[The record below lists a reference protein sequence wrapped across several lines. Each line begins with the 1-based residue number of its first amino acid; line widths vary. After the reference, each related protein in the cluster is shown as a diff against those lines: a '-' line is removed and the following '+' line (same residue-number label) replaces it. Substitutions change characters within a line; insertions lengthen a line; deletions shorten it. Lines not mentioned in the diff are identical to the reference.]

1 MVSAGD
7 SSAEA
12 GKDRLTGAFVGLAIG
27 DAVGTTLEFKTRD
40 SYHHITDMVGG
51 GPFGLGAGEWTD
63 DTSMALCLAESL
75 KATGQADGS
84 FDAADLMRRFINWWQ
99 FGYCSVTG
107 GCFDIGMATKN
118 ALYRFEISGDPISGS
133 TNEYSAG
140 NGSIMRLAPVVLRY
154 AGDKQAALK
163 AAHLQGITTHASPEC
178 VEACALMTH
187 VLLELA
193 GGEPLLSALASAPGF
208 DSVAIAGIKEGKFIE
223 KSRDEI
229 ESSGYVVHTL
239 EAALW
244 AIHKSGSFEE
254 SVLLAANLGDDADT
268 VAAVAGQ
275 FAGAR
280 WGFSGIPDAWI
291 ERLAWREKIESL
303 AAELIRL
310 SKEKGGAAV

>member
-12 GKDRLTGAFVGLAIG
+12 SKDRLTGAFVGLAIG
-27 DAVGTTLEFKTRD
+27 DTVGTTLEFKTRD
-40 SYHHITDMVGG
+40 SYHHISDMVGG
-51 GPFGLGAGEWTD
+51 GPFGLGVGEWTD

-268 VAAVAGQ
+268 VAAVTGQ

-310 SKEKGGAAV
+310 SENESGAAV

>member
-1 MVSAGD
+1 MVNADYSP
-7 SSAEA
+7 SEA
-12 GKDRLTGAFVGLAIG
+12 VKDRLMGAFIGLAIG
-27 DAVGTTLEFKTRD
+27 DAVGTTLEFKSRD

-51 GPFGLGAGEWTD
+51 GPFGLGVGEWTD

-84 FDAADLMRRFINWWQ
+84 FDAADLMRRFINWWRH
-99 FGYCSVTG
+99 GYCSVTG
-107 GCFDIGMATKN
+107 GCFDIGMATRS
-118 ALYRFEISGDPISGS
+118 ALYRFEISGDPICGS

-154 AGDKQAALK
+154 ASDKQAALN
-163 AAHLQGITTHASPEC
+163 AAQLQGITTHASPEC

-303 AAELIRL
+303 AAELISL
-310 SKEKGGAAV
+310 SNNESGAVV